1 MAVKLIALDLDGTT
15 LTKTK
20 ALTDRNARALK
31 AAIDKGI
38 NVVIATGRCYNAIP
52 SVMKDFPGL
61 QYAVSSNGAQL
72 TDIRTG
78 SKLVEKYHTPE
89 NVKKI
94 AEIMRPLDLY
104 SDMPEIFIDGQAY
117 LEQELYDATMRGEI
131 GYRTR
136 DYVLKTRKPVKDYIG
151 FMLDHK
157 DKVENVNIF
166 FPSEEERQKVRPAF
180 DGIGGLTITTS
191 WDWNIELGPA
201 DCTKAGTLRVLI
213 DRLGVSRDE
222 IMACG
227 DQNNDLEMMKL
238 AGIPVAV
245 ANAKDEVKGA
255 AVFVTAD
262 NNSDGVGIAI
272 EKFAL

>member
-1 MAVKLIALDLDGTT
+1 MAIKLIALDLDGTT

-20 ALTDRNARALK
+20 ALTERNARALT

-61 QYAVSSNGAQL
+61 QYAVSSNGAML

-78 SKLVEKYHTPE
+78 ERLVEKYHDPE
-89 NVKKI
+89 NVKKM
-94 AEIMRPLDLY
+94 AEIIRPLDIY
-104 SDMPEIFIDGQAY
+104 KDMSEIFVDGQAY
-117 LEQELYDATMRGEI
+117 LKREVYEATERGEI

-136 DYVLKTRKPVKDYIG
+136 DYVLQTRQPVDDHLG
-151 FMLDHK
+151 FMLDHA
-157 DKVENVNIF
+157 DMVENVNIF
-166 FPSEEERQKVRPAF
+166 FPSEEERKRVRPKF
-180 DGIGGLTITTS
+180 EDLSGVTITTS
-191 WDWNIELGPA
+191 WDWNIELGPP
-201 DCTKAGTLRVLI
+201 DCSKAGTLEELI
-213 DRLGVSRDE
+213 KILGVSRDE

-227 DQNNDLEMMKL
+227 DNMNDLEMMKL
-238 AGIPVAV
+238 AGFPVAV
-245 ANAKDEVKGA
+245 ANAKDAVKDA